1 MPSSRRSPRAA
12 SRSGKR
18 SQKKGKL
25 DGYVTYL
32 SKDHPLKSVKVTKGF
47 ATADRASLVIE
58 GESTAGKVTGE
69 VLLVRTNGAW
79 GVDEELV
86 DLKFD

>member
-1 MPSSRRSPRAA
+1 M
-12 SRSGKR
+12 
-18 SQKKGKL
+18 
-25 DGYVTYL
+25 TFL

-47 ATADRASLVIE
+47 ATADKASLVIE
-58 GESTAGKVTGE
+58 GESSAGKMTGE
-69 VLLVRTNGAW
+69 VFLVRTKGGW